1 MNNTR
6 AGISLMIAATFVF
19 ALQDGI
25 SRHLAGEY
33 NVLMVVMIRYW
44 FFAAFV
50 MAVAS
55 RAAGGLRVAAKTRQ
69 PFLQITR
76 GVLLAGEVC
85 VAITALTYLGLV
97 DALAIFIC
105 YPLLVAALSGPILGE
120 QVGWRRWAAIGVG
133 FIGVLIILKPGFG
146 VFEPEGILALIS
158 AVMFALYAL
167 LTRYVA
173 RQDSTATSFFWTGTV
188 GAVFMSIVGI
198 WSWEQMIS
206 SDWIWM
212 AILCVSGAF
221 GHWLLIRCYEM
232 AEASAVQPFAYFHLV
247 FGAIVGVTVFGE
259 VIALNVGIGAG
270 IVVAAGLFTFW
281 RERQQS

>member
-1 MNNTR
+1 
-6 AGISLMIAATFVF
+6 MIAATFVF
-19 ALQDGI
+19 AMQDGI

-69 PFLQITR
+69 PLLQIGR

-85 VAITALTYLGLV
+85 VAITAITYLGLV
-97 DALAIFIC
+97 DSLAIFIC
-105 YPLLVAALSGPILGE
+105 YPLLVAALSRPILGE

-133 FIGVLIILKPGFG
+133 FVGVLIILKPGFG
-146 VFEPEGILALIS
+146 VFEPAAILVLIS

-167 LTRYVA
+167 LTRYAA

-188 GAVFMSIVGI
+188 GAVFMSVVGA
-198 WSWEQMIS
+198 WSWETMIS

-247 FGAIVGVTVFGE
+247 FGSMVGVLVFGE
-259 VIALNVGIGAG
+259 VIALNVSLGAA